1 MKIPGI
7 SPMDGRFSVAVYI
20 LTGDAGFQALNRY
33 YP

>member
-1 MKIPGI
+1 MKITGI
-7 SPMDGRFSVAVYI
+7 SPMDGGISDAVYI